1 VTLVIPSNAS
11 EYLGVPP
18 FARIAFHSFFVW
30 RGDFFE
36 KVLAMG
42 ATGGFLFEERNRRN
56 SKFNIVPLPLSRFGI
71 PSLGGPSSAFASDF
85 FR

>member
-36 KVLAMG
+36 KVLAMELR
-42 ATGGFLFEERNRRN
+42 ARN
-56 SKFNIVPLPLSRFGI
+56 SFRASIVLYNNIV
-71 PSLGGPSSAFASDF
+71 
-85 FR
+85 